1 MRIAILD
8 DYQQVALTS
17 ADWSVVDGEV
27 VAFADHVADP
37 EALVARLAGF
47 DVVVAMRERTPF
59 PGSLLARLPDLR
71 LLVTTGAANASIDV
85 EAARAA
91 GVVVCGTGASAAAAP
106 ELTWALLMALL
117 RHVPVEDANV
127 RAGRWQTTVGG
138 ELAGRTLG
146 LLGLGRIGQYLARYG
161 RAFDMPVIAWSQ
173 NLTAEAAAAHGARL
187 VTKDELFELADVVS
201 VHLKLSDRSR
211 GLVGEAELARL
222 GPRGYLVNTS
232 RGPIVD
238 ETALLAALRDGTIA
252 GAALDVF
259 DVEPLPADHPLRTAP
274 NTVLTPHVGYV
285 TRETYA
291 AFYGEAVEDVRA
303 WAAGEP
309 VRQL

>member
-59 PGSLLARLPDLR
+59 PASLLARLRDLR

-173 NLTAEAAAAHGARL
+173 NLTAEGAAAHG
-187 VTKDELFELADVVS
+187 
-201 VHLKLSDRSR
+201 
-211 GLVGEAELARL
+211 
-222 GPRGYLVNTS
+222 
-232 RGPIVD
+232 
-238 ETALLAALRDGTIA
+238 
-252 GAALDVF
+252 
-259 DVEPLPADHPLRTAP
+259 
-274 NTVLTPHVGYV
+274 
-285 TRETYA
+285 
-291 AFYGEAVEDVRA
+291 
-303 WAAGEP
+303 
-309 VRQL
+309 